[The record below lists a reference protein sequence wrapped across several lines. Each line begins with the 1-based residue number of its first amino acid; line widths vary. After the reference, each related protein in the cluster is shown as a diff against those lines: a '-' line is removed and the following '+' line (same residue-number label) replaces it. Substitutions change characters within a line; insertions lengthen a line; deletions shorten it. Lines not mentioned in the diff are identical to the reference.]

1 MTPEKLELL
10 NLEHVCFHNIDGYWT
25 EMRVDRK
32 SVPENWSRYEC
43 RDDGCSGDPCTIEY
57 NVWVNYWGT
66 FIVPKGTID
75 LEKEEGKAIYIDLDD
90 ENDTI
95 NFYDDGIY
103 RIIDGKVV
111 KVDMDKFI
119 HDGLPYTEI

>member
-10 NLEHVCFHNIDGYWT
+10 NLEHVRFHNIDGYWT
-25 EMRVDRK
+25 EMRVSK
-32 SVPENWSRYEC
+32 QSIPENWQKFEC

-57 NVWVNYWGT
+57 GVWVNYWGT

-75 LEKEEGKAIYIDLDD
+75 LEKEPNKAIYIDMDN

-95 NFYDDGIY
+95 NFYNDGVY
-103 RIIDGKVV
+103 RIINGKLIEIPQ
-111 KVDMDKFI
+111 DKFVG
-119 HDGLPYTEI
+119 DGIAYEI